1 MTDSGIEW
9 ACCLSLLSQGDK
21 IHLDSILEAFF
32 AAVIVGTQILQD
44 SNAERPVRNLDI
56 IFDLLGLLCMTEVVK
71 SA

>member
-1 MTDSGIEW
+1 LTDSGIES